1 MTEPKPSIA
10 DTLNVTEY
18 DESFG
23 ANADR
28 AAEAT
33 PVVGTVYKS
42 GKSIA
47 QHAQEL
53 GQADDFGDFVA
64 ASGKLVGDGAKFVG
78 SAAADVTFF
87 AMDPIGWLVS
97 HGLNM
102 LLELVQPLQD
112 ALHQVSGDGPAIGHA
127 SDNFIAIAEGF
138 VALADDFEKTGDTAL
153 KDWLDDAGDAA
164 RLALGDFSTGIRGL
178 GSSAGSVAEVLQ
190 MWSTVMVV
198 IEEVIKAI
206 ISELVSWL
214 ITIWLPALA
223 SSVITLGGSVAA
235 AMTASVAKAASV
247 FAKVTKHLGKLGK
260 LLDEF
265 MQFLVRFSGKIE
277 KITEKFRVGKVVE
290 AGKRSIPIVGK
301 VAERSVFVPSRRVIT
316 TAFGT
321 HAGVSPLITGAGI
334 KAGIGAGKGLYR
346 EASEEY
352 HEDGPILDE
361 SQAGGDQS
369 AEDTRRNLDI

>member
-1 MTEPKPSIA
+1 MTEPQQSIA
-10 DTLNVTEY
+10 DALNVTGY
-18 DESFG
+18 DEGFA

-28 AAEAT
+28 AAQAT
-33 PVVGTVYKS
+33 PVVGTVWKS

-47 QHAQEL
+47 EHAREI
-53 GQADDFGDFVA
+53 GQADDFGDLAA
-64 ASGKLVGDGAKFVG
+64 ASGKLVGDGAQFVS
-78 SAAADVTFF
+78 SAALDVTFF

-127 SDNFIAIAEGF
+127 SDNFATIAQGF
-138 VALADDFEKTGDTAL
+138 VALADDFESTGDEAL
-153 KDWLDDAGDAA
+153 KDWLEDAGDAA
-164 RLALGDFSTGIRGL
+164 RAALGDFSTGIRGL

-190 MWSTVMVV
+190 MWSMVMVV

-247 FAKVTKHLGKLGK
+247 FAKVTRHLGVFGR

-265 MQFLVRFSGKIE
+265 MAFLVRFSGKIE
-277 KITEKFRVGKVVE
+277 LITAKFRVGKVVQ
-290 AGKRSIPIVGK
+290 AGSRVTPVVGR
-301 VAERSVFVPSRRVIT
+301 VADRTVFVPSRRVIT

-321 HAGVSPLITGAGI
+321 AAGVGPLVTGVGVKAGAGI
-334 KAGIGAGKGLYR
+334 AKGVGR
-346 EASEEY
+346 EVNEEV
-352 HEDGPILDE
+352 HEDGPLFDE
-361 SQAGGDQS
+361 SRVGGDQD